1 MARLGFGTF
10 ALGGQREKRVR
21 CGFRVNGKTTMQENV
36 LTGKVVLI
44 TGGARRVGAEIARTL
59 HAHGMNL
66 VIHYRASKDDAHA
79 LQVEL
84 EKRRPQSVALVK
96 GDLLKVVKLPGIVEE
111 AVAAFGRLDALVNN
125 ASSFYPTPVGAAT
138 EEQWDDLIGTNLKA
152 PFFLAQAAAPHL
164 KKTHGCIVNIADIH
178 AERPIK
184 HYPIYSAAKAGLV
197 MLTKSLAR
205 ELAPEVRVNAIAPG
219 TILWPE
225 GEAEVSEAQKQEM
238 LARIPL
244 RRSGSP
250 DDIART
256 ALFLI
261 RDAGYINGQII
272 AVCGGRTVVA

>member
-1 MARLGFGTF
+1 
-10 ALGGQREKRVR
+10 
-21 CGFRVNGKTTMQENV
+21 
-36 LTGKVVLI
+36 
-44 TGGARRVGAEIARTL
+44 
-59 HAHGMNL
+59 
-66 VIHYRASKDDAHA
+66 
-79 LQVEL
+79 
-84 EKRRPQSVALVK
+84 
-96 GDLLKVVKLPGIVEE
+96 LPGIVE
-111 AVAAFGRLDALVNN
+111 ATAAAFGRLDALVNN

-184 HYPIYSAAKAGLV
+184 LYPIYSAAKAGLV

-219 TILWPE
+219 TIMWPE
-225 GEAEVSEAQKQEM
+225 GEAEVSAAQKQEM

-244 RRSGSP
+244 RHAGSP

-261 RDAGYINGQII
+261 RDAGYINGQVI

>member
-1 MARLGFGTF
+1 
-10 ALGGQREKRVR
+10 
-21 CGFRVNGKTTMQENV
+21 MQENN
-36 LTGKVVLI
+36 LTGKVALI

-59 HAHGMNL
+59 HAHGMQL
-66 VIHYRASKDDAHA
+66 VIHYRSSKDDAHA
-79 LQVEL
+79 LQIEL
-84 EKRRPQSVALVK
+84 EKHRPKSVLLVK
-96 GDLLKVVKLPGIVEE
+96 GDLLQVAQLPGIVEA
-111 AVAAFGRLDALVNN
+111 AVAAFGRVDALINN
-125 ASSFYPTPVGAAT
+125 ASTFYPTPVAAAT
-138 EEQWDDLIGTNLKA
+138 EEQWEDLIGTNLKA

-164 KKTHGCIVNIADIH
+164 KKAQGCIVNIADIH
-178 AERPIK
+178 GERPIK

-219 TILWPE
+219 TIMWPE
-225 GEAEVSEAQKQEM
+225 GEAEVSTAQKQEM
-238 LARIPL
+238 LARVPL

-261 RDAGYINGQII
+261 RDAGYINGQVI

>member
-1 MARLGFGTF
+1 
-10 ALGGQREKRVR
+10 
-21 CGFRVNGKTTMQENV
+21 MQENA
-36 LTGKVVLI
+36 LTGKVALI
-44 TGGARRVGAEIARTL
+44 TGGARRVGAEIARSL
-59 HAHGMNL
+59 HADGMQL
-66 VIHYRASKDDAHA
+66 VIHYRSSKDDALV
-79 LQVEL
+79 LQAEL
-84 EKRRPQSVALVK
+84 ETHRAKSVVLVK
-96 GDLLKVVKLPGIVEE
+96 GDLLKVAQLPGVIEA

-138 EEQWDDLIGTNLKA
+138 EQQWDDLIGTNLKA

-178 AERPIK
+178 GERPIK
-184 HYPIYSAAKAGLV
+184 KYPIYSAAKAGLV

-225 GEAEVSEAQKQEM
+225 GEAEVNAAQQQEM

-261 RDAGYINGQII
+261 RDAGYINGQVI
-272 AVCGGRTVVA
+272 AVCGGRSIVA

>member
-1 MARLGFGTF
+1 
-10 ALGGQREKRVR
+10 
-21 CGFRVNGKTTMQENV
+21 MQENI
-36 LTGKVVLI
+36 LTGKTALI
-44 TGGARRVGAEIARTL
+44 TGGARRVGAEIARLL

-66 VIHYRASKDDAHA
+66 VIHYRSSRDDAHV
-79 LQVEL
+79 LKTEL
-84 EKRRPQSVALVK
+84 EKLRANSVAIVA
-96 GDLLKVVKLPGIVEE
+96 GDLLDTPRLAAVVEQ

-125 ASSFYPTPVGAAT
+125 ASSFYPTPVGEAT
-138 EEQWDDLIGTNLKA
+138 EHQWNDLIGTNLKA

-164 KKTHGCIVNIADIH
+164 RKTRGVIVNIADIH
-178 AERPIK
+178 GERPIK
-184 HYPIYSAAKAGLV
+184 RYPIYSAAKAGLV

-219 TILWPE
+219 TIMWPE
-225 GEAEVSEAQKQEM
+225 GEAEVSAGQKAEM

-244 RRSGSP
+244 KRSGSP

-261 RDAGYINGQII
+261 RDAEYVTGQVI

>member
-1 MARLGFGTF
+1 
-10 ALGGQREKRVR
+10 
-21 CGFRVNGKTTMQENV
+21 MQENT
-36 LTGKVVLI
+36 LTGKTALI

-59 HAHGMNL
+59 HGHGMNL
-66 VIHYRASKDDAHA
+66 VIHYRGSRDDAHA
-79 LQVEL
+79 LKTEL
-84 EKRRPQSVALVK
+84 EKQRAMSVALVQA
-96 GDLLKVVKLPGIVEE
+96 DLLDTARLPGMVDE
-111 AVAAFGRLDALVNN
+111 AAAAFGRLDALVNN
-125 ASSFYPTPVGAAT
+125 ASSFYPTPVGEAT
-138 EEQWDDLIGTNLKA
+138 ERQWNDLIGTNLKA
-152 PFFLAQAAAPHL
+152 PFFIVQAAFPHL
-164 KKTHGCIVNIADIH
+164 RKTHGCIVNIADIH

-184 HYPIYSAAKAGLV
+184 RYPIYSAAKAGLV

-219 TILWPE
+219 TIMWPE
-225 GEAEVSEAQKQEM
+225 GEAEVSETQKQEM

-261 RDAGYINGQII
+261 RDATYVNGQVI

>member
-1 MARLGFGTF
+1 
-10 ALGGQREKRVR
+10 
-21 CGFRVNGKTTMQENV
+21 MQEIV
-36 LTGKVVLI
+36 LTGKVALI

-66 VIHYRASKDDAHA
+66 VIHYRSSRDDAHV
-79 LQVEL
+79 LQTEL
-84 EKRRPQSVALVK
+84 EKHRPKSVVLTK
-96 GDLLKVVKLPGIVEE
+96 GDLLVVTQLSAIVED
-111 AVAAFGRLDALVNN
+111 AAAAFGRLDALVNN
-125 ASSFYPTPVGAAT
+125 ASSFYPTPVGTAT
-138 EEQWDDLIGTNLKA
+138 TEQWEDLIGTNLRA

-164 KKTHGCIVNIADIH
+164 KKSHGCIVNIADIH

-225 GEAEVSEAQKQEM
+225 GEAEVSAAQQQEM
-238 LARIPL
+238 LSRIPL

-261 RDAGYINGQII
+261 RDAQYINGQVI